1 MILFLCLSHQILN
14 KLIMSKYLNQALKK
28 RKTHNVITPLEMN
41 LEMEDFIPCIYN
53 KCSPNYY
60 GLLFGKKIIRESNG
74 FLNSTPHSMDNGD
87 FYFYSSEFLNTFFG
101 EIKISYK
108 GKKGNYRITHIRDW
122 QPFDFYI
129 LCFVDVDDNFTPRY
143 YLVPKNIITQK
154 GYLRLTSM
162 NGTIHS
168 NKDNKNVSKSV
179 TIKGEDCDWF
189 FKKHS
194 LLKGNTFSDLKQ
206 FFNKDFIKTNKT
218 KIIKSL
224 NF

>member
-1 MILFLCLSHQILN
+1 MWLLLWKWTLKWKILFRVSTTNVHQTIMVCCLVKKSLENQMVFWTLHLTQWIMVIFTFIVMN
-14 KLIMSKYLNQALKK
+14 FWKLFLVKLKFPIKEK
-28 RKTHNVITPLEMN
+28 RVITELPIFN
-41 LEMEDFIPCIYN
+41 
-53 KCSPNYY
+53 
-60 GLLFGKKIIRESNG
+60 
-74 FLNSTPHSMDNGD
+74 
-87 FYFYSSEFLNTFFG
+87 
-101 EIKISYK
+101 
-108 GKKGNYRITHIRDW
+108 W

-179 TIKGEDCDWF
+179 TIKGDDCDWF